1 MVIVETAI
9 FTRKITALMTDDS
22 YRLLQNALF
31 ENPPLGDL
39 IPGGGGIRKV
49 RWALPGSGKR
59 GGIRV
64 IYYWA
69 VRRDTLVMLYAYAKN
84 ELENL
89 TQAQLNALAKAVKEE
104 FGHE

>member
-1 MVIVETAI
+1 MIVIDYCKM
-9 FTRKITALMTDDS
+9 RCLKI
-22 YRLLQNALF
+22 
-31 ENPPLGDL
+31 PPLGDL